1 MQRDWTNTL
10 QRYPYVSLNTEG
22 GWEEIGAEF
31 FTYHEKEYPVCY
43 KSNYWELDS
52 PSNTESAT
60 VIKKLKS
67 HMAWYS
73 IPKQLVTD
81 YGPQFTSTKFKS
93 FTKTWGIEH
102 TTTSPHHRR
111 ANRNVESA
119 VKTAKKCW
127 RLVPGSTKYREHTNP
142 RCCHEPSTA
151 SPRKT
156 ERSLP
161 PSTRSLLEPRSP
173 PNFHEMKQL
182 QLSQKRQQSDYNW
195 SAHDLPALNAG
206 NAVRMKPFV
215 LGKHDWDKD
224 TMKRRLDER
233 SYGIQTLG
241 SPHRRN
247 RQHLVKSPTQPEK
260 PNETI
265 PVLDPL
271 PGRGRRDQKPDC

>member
-1 MQRDWTNTL
+1 
-10 QRYPYVSLNTEG
+10 
-22 GWEEIGAEF
+22 
-31 FTYHEKEYPVCY
+31 
-43 KSNYWELDS
+43 
-52 PSNTESAT
+52 
-60 VIKKLKS
+60 
-67 HMAWYS
+67 
-73 IPKQLVTD
+73 
-81 YGPQFTSTKFKS
+81 
-93 FTKTWGIEH
+93 
-102 TTTSPHHRR
+102 
-111 ANRNVESA
+111 
-119 VKTAKKCW
+119 
-127 RLVPGSTKYREHTNP
+127 
-142 RCCHEPSTA
+142 
-151 SPRKT
+151 
-156 ERSLP
+156 
-161 PSTRSLLEPRSP
+161 
-173 PNFHEMKQL
+173 MKQL
-182 QLSQKRQQSDYNW
+182 QLSQKRQQNYYNW